1 VTDPAPARE
10 RTTTILVAE
19 DDDALRGI
27 VTRVFWDQGFRTL
40 EARHGGEALHLAE
53 LAAPYLDL
61 VVTDVIMPEV
71 DGLELGRRL
80 SQRWASIPILYISA
94 YPPNDIFSRGGPVAP
109 SPFLQKPFTP
119 EVLLERVRELLGGAK
134 GAVLLPRLSDLGRL
148 NSQPESAQAA
158 SGPARLSRSAYI
170 GPITDVGLG
179 RSMVVPSPSSPKLLK
194 PQQ

>member
-1 VTDPAPARE
+1 MRSMGCSVPAFSGVFSAPRSLFHGIDVTDTPQGRE
-10 RTTTILVAE
+10 RATTILVAE

-80 SQRWASIPILYISA
+80 AECWASIPILYISA
-94 YPPNDIFSRGGPVAP
+94 YPPNDIFSRGGPVRP

-119 EVLLERVRELLGGAK
+119 EVLLERVRELLAGAK
-134 GAVLLPRLSDLGRL
+134 G
-148 NSQPESAQAA
+148 
-158 SGPARLSRSAYI
+158 RS
-170 GPITDVGLG
+170 
-179 RSMVVPSPSSPKLLK
+179 
-194 PQQ
+194 

>member
-1 VTDPAPARE
+1 MNVTDTPAGRDRA
-10 RTTTILVAE
+10 TTILVAE
-19 DDDALRGI
+19 DDDALRGL

-80 SQRWASIPILYISA
+80 AQRWASIPILYISA
-94 YPPNDIFSRGGPVAP
+94 YPPNDIFSRGGPATP

-119 EVLLERVRELLGGAK
+119 EVLLDRVRELL
-134 GAVLLPRLSDLGRL
+134 
-148 NSQPESAQAA
+148 
-158 SGPARLSRSAYI
+158 SGTKNRS
-170 GPITDVGLG
+170 
-179 RSMVVPSPSSPKLLK
+179 
-194 PQQ
+194 

>member
-1 VTDPAPARE
+1 VRVSIGYLPLPPSFHRTTVTDTPQGRE
-10 RTTTILVAE
+10 RATTILVAE

-61 VVTDVIMPEV
+61 VVTDVVMPEV

-80 SQRWASIPILYISA
+80 AQRWASIPVLYISA
-94 YPPNDIFSRGGPVAP
+94 YPANDIFSRGGPSAP

-119 EVLLERVRELLGGAK
+119 EVLLARVQELLRAAK
-134 GAVLLPRLSDLGRL
+134 EGS
-148 NSQPESAQAA
+148 
-158 SGPARLSRSAYI
+158 
-170 GPITDVGLG
+170 
-179 RSMVVPSPSSPKLLK
+179 
-194 PQQ
+194 

>member
-1 VTDPAPARE
+1 VTLVTVRGPEWAFEGQGDYLFGAALRGATGGATRPPLPVHGIHVTESSPGRE
-10 RTTTILVAE
+10 RAPTILVAE
-19 DDDALRGI
+19 DDDVLRGI

-80 SQRWASIPILYISA
+80 AQRWASIPVLYISA
-94 YPPNDIFSRGGPVAP
+94 YPPNDIFSRGGPAQP

-119 EVLLERVRELLGGAK
+119 EVLLARVRELLDAPRPGA
-134 GAVLLPRLSDLGRL
+134 
-148 NSQPESAQAA
+148 
-158 SGPARLSRSAYI
+158 
-170 GPITDVGLG
+170 
-179 RSMVVPSPSSPKLLK
+179 
-194 PQQ
+194 

>member
-1 VTDPAPARE
+1 VVDTAQGHE
-10 RTTTILVAE
+10 RATTILVAE
-19 DDDALRGI
+19 DDDVLRAL

-80 SQRWASIPILYISA
+80 AQRWGSIPILYISA
-94 YPPNDIFSRGGPVAP
+94 YPPNDIFSRGGPVTP

-119 EVLLERVRELLGGAK
+119 EVLLERVRELLSSAK
-134 GAVLLPRLSDLGRL
+134 
-148 NSQPESAQAA
+148 
-158 SGPARLSRSAYI
+158 SGS
-170 GPITDVGLG
+170 
-179 RSMVVPSPSSPKLLK
+179 
-194 PQQ
+194 

>member
-1 VTDPAPARE
+1 MNVTDTPQGRE
-10 RTTTILVAE
+10 RATTILVAE

-80 SQRWASIPILYISA
+80 AQRWASIPILYISA
-94 YPPNDIFSRGGPVAP
+94 YPPNLCAFPLPSEAVYARGAP
-109 SPFLQKPFTP
+109 RAGAGVVEGCEGEILT
-119 EVLLERVRELLGGAK
+119 RV
-134 GAVLLPRLSDLGRL
+134 S
-148 NSQPESAQAA
+148 
-158 SGPARLSRSAYI
+158 ARLAI
-170 GPITDVGLG
+170 LKGN
-179 RSMVVPSPSSPKLLK
+179 SPG
-194 PQQ
+194 

>member
-1 VTDPAPARE
+1 MARADLALFPDRNAVRAYFLLAPEAGWGIFNSLPLSNGMEVTDSPQARE
-10 RTTTILVAE
+10 RATTILVAE
-19 DDDALRGI
+19 DDDALRGL

-80 SQRWASIPILYISA
+80 AQRWASIPILYISA
-94 YPPNDIFSRGGPVAP
+94 YPPNDIFSRGGPSKP

-119 EVLLERVRELLGGAK
+119 EVLLQRVRELL
-134 GAVLLPRLSDLGRL
+134 
-148 NSQPESAQAA
+148 NE
-158 SGPARLSRSAYI
+158 AR
-170 GPITDVGLG
+170 GL
-179 RSMVVPSPSSPKLLK
+179 
-194 PQQ
+194 

>member
-1 VTDPAPARE
+1 MNVNDTPQGRE
-10 RTTTILVAE
+10 RATTILVAE

-80 SQRWASIPILYISA
+80 AQRWASIPVLYISA
-94 YPPNDIFSRGGPVAP
+94 YPPNDIFSRGGPSGP

-119 EVLLERVRELLGGAK
+119 EVLLARVQELLRAAK
-134 GAVLLPRLSDLGRL
+134 
-148 NSQPESAQAA
+148 E
-158 SGPARLSRSAYI
+158 RS
-170 GPITDVGLG
+170 
-179 RSMVVPSPSSPKLLK
+179 
-194 PQQ
+194 

>member
-1 VTDPAPARE
+1 MTETTQGRDRA
-10 RTTTILVAE
+10 TTILVAE

-80 SQRWASIPILYISA
+80 AQRWSSIPVLYISA
-94 YPPNDIFSRGGPVAP
+94 YPPNDIFSRGGPPAP

-119 EVLLERVRELLGGAK
+119 EVLLERVRELL
-134 GAVLLPRLSDLGRL
+134 
-148 NSQPESAQAA
+148 ESAR
-158 SGPARLSRSAYI
+158 G
-170 GPITDVGLG
+170 G
-179 RSMVVPSPSSPKLLK
+179 R
-194 PQQ
+194 